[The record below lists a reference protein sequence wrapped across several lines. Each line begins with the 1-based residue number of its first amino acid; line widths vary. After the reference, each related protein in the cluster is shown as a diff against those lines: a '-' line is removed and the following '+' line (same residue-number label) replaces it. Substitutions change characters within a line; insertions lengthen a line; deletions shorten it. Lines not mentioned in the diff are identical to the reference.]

1 MTSKITLYSEA
12 KLIEEIKMY
21 AKERNTSVSRIVNE
35 FFTNLLETSKEDK
48 DTNSNK
54 KSKITDSLVGV
65 IPEAKA
71 VDMLDYKKHLE
82 EKYQ

>member
-12 KLIEEIKMY
+12 NLIAQIKAY
-21 AKERNTSVSRIVNE
+21 AKEQNTSVSKIVNE
-35 FFTNLLETSKEDK
+35 FFSNLLETSKDNK
-48 DTNSNK
+48 DTNTNK
-54 KSKITDSLVGV
+54 KSKITDTLVGV

-71 VDMLDYKKHLE
+71 VDIVDYKRHLE